1 MAMKNSVMKK
11 NTIYLF
17 IAAIIAVLGL
27 IQCSDAPDDV
37 IKAYDIDFNWGPGG
51 DHGFAKPGLWA
62 DANPEEHI
70 QWYQDFGCNV
80 VQTFAVSCNGYAWYK
95 NGFVPEQ
102 PGLIYDFLPEMVRLG
117 HERGMKIFGYFCAGA
132 NNRWEEIHPD
142 LCYQAHGQQIP
153 YTTQYLDYLCASI
166 EDAIIKTGIDGFML
180 DWLYNPGGGREPLPP
195 FRWIPC
201 EQEMYVEL
209 MGEPF
214 PGKENVTTEMELEF
228 RRKSIDR
235 AWMRIK
241 ETAKKAD
248 PDCIIWLT
256 AYELNSPEYEGL
268 DLLKEADWVMN
279 EAGDVARTESVNIL
293 VGANTKLITCLAWNK
308 QDPLEIVEH
317 AKSNNIGLYGFT
329 KPVIGNMMKPVDYY
343 LSHPV
348 DSLEDDERNI
358 AILMRIYEG
367 LPMDFVKR

>member
-1 MAMKNSVMKK
+1 MTS
-11 NTIYLF
+11 
-17 IAAIIAVLGL
+17 
-27 IQCSDAPDDV
+27 
-37 IKAYDIDFNWGPGG
+37 
-51 DHGFAKPGLWA
+51 
-62 DANPEEHI
+62 
-70 QWYQDFGCNV
+70 
-80 VQTFAVSCNGYAWYK
+80 
-95 NGFVPEQ
+95 
-102 PGLIYDFLPEMVRLG
+102 
-117 HERGMKIFGYFCAGA
+117 
-132 NNRWEEIHPD
+132 
-142 LCYQAHGQQIP
+142 
-153 YTTQYLDYLCASI
+153 
-166 EDAIIKTGIDGFML
+166 
-180 DWLYNPGGGREPLPP
+180 
-195 FRWIPC
+195 
-201 EQEMYVEL
+201 
-209 MGEPF
+209 
-214 PGKENVTTEMELEF
+214 EMELEF

-235 AWMRIK
+235 AWTRIK

-348 DSLEDDERNI
+348 DSLENDERNI
-358 AILMRIYEG
+358 AILMRIYKG